1 MQNAGGSVRLDSAC
15 PTWDTGPSGTCW
27 SLDIRIPQS
36 RVLCPSDWSMALTWG
51 TFRDVP
57 SVACFLLQLPES
69 SCLWALVTIN
79 ETWKEEGRGYG
90 STRSMRTLSPG
101 PAEGRALGGGM
112 ARGAQAPVKEE
123 G

>member
-1 MQNAGGSVRLDSAC
+1 M
-15 PTWDTGPSGTCW
+15 
-27 SLDIRIPQS
+27 
-36 RVLCPSDWSMALTWG
+36 LCPSDWSMALTWG

-112 ARGAQAPVKEE
+112 ARGAQAPVREE